1 MERACPLCAAIGAT
15 DAGTNVA
22 FVARLPGGDV
32 VLDPRSQYYPGYT
45 LFIARHCVREL
56 HELSPRGRSVFLKDM
71 ALVAEAVFRAFK
83 PAKLNYELLGN
94 SAPHLHWHL
103 VPRPKDDP
111 KPGGPIWEDEHFL
124 SSLRSG
130 RPAAAGALRRPK
142 ERLLRELERVAG
154 DRLVASYRARR

>member
-1 MERACPLCAAIGAT
+1 MCEAIRAT
-15 DAGTNVA
+15 DAGTNFA

-32 VLDPRSQYYPGYT
+32 ILDPRSQYYPGYT
-45 LFIARHCVREL
+45 LFISRYCVREL
-56 HELSPRGRSVFLKDM
+56 HELSPRGRRVFLKDM

-103 VPRPKDDP
+103 VPRTKDDP
-111 KPGGPIWEDEHFL
+111 KPGGPIWEDGRFL

-130 RPAAAGALRRPK
+130 RPAGAGALRRPK
-142 ERLLRELERVAG
+142 EGLLSELERVAG
-154 DRLVASYRARR
+154 DRLVKRYRAGR